1 MSKQAKPKILVVDD
15 EETLTYTIET
25 FLSREGYEVD
35 TAGSY
40 QEGVDKLSSSKFDL
54 ILTDIMLGDGT
65 GVDILQEVNKRN
77 QACPVILITGYPNIE
92 TAIDAVRGGAF
103 DYIAKPVKKDVI
115 LQKTEIALR
124 YKAIIDENRKR
135 QADLDAIFRSVKD
148 AIVTVDEELAVLETN
163 NAVKDICGFLPEEI
177 KGKPFSALQLHC
189 RGECL
194 NAIVET
200 IKTKEPVEMNRIE
213 CKHQQ
218 RPDGV
223 VNISTFP
230 LKNPQGDIY
239 GCVMVLK
246 DETRLANLESDL
258 HERIQF
264 HNIIG
269 SSRKMQN
276 IYSLIES
283 LSDVQTTILIT
294 GESGTGKE
302 LIADALHY
310 HGEHRDGPF
319 VKVNCAALSDELLE
333 SELFGHVKG
342 AFTGATAERIG
353 RFQKADG
360 GTIFLDEIGEISNKL
375 QLRLL
380 RVLQEGEFER
390 VGDSDQIKVNVR
402 VIAATNSELHKMV
415 KAGSF
420 REDLYYRLNVVQL
433 SLPPLR
439 DRREDMPAMLKHFL
453 NRFSNKINKEVTA
466 ISEDVQR
473 MFMKYSW
480 PGNIREFQNTL
491 EFAVVLC
498 NGSTITVNDL
508 PPEFIDRNSVV
519 LEPDYKNEDE
529 RQAIIYALKETGW
542 NKARASRILGIDR
555 KTIYTKITKYN
566 IVEDRA

>member
-1 MSKQAKPKILVVDD
+1 MLKQAKPKILVVDD
-15 EETLTYTIET
+15 EEALRYTIET

-35 TAGSY
+35 TADSLREALG
-40 QEGVDKLSSSKFDL
+40 KLSSIFFDL

-65 GVDILQEVNKRN
+65 GVDVLRKVNNRN
-77 QACPVILITGYPNIE
+77 QACPVILITGNPNIE
-92 TAIDAVRGGAF
+92 TATDAVRGGAF
-103 DYIAKPVKKDVI
+103 DYIAKPVKRDVI
-115 LQKTEIALR
+115 LRKVEIALQ
-124 YKAIIDENRKR
+124 YKAVIEENRKY
-135 QADLDAIFRSVKD
+135 QSNLDAIFRSVKD
-148 AIVTVDEELAVLETN
+148 AIVTVDEELIVLETN
-163 NAVKDICGFLPEEI
+163 DAVKDICGLLPEEI
-177 KGKPFSALQLHC
+177 RDKQFNTLQLHC
-189 RGECL
+189 RGECHD
-194 NAIVET
+194 AIVET
-200 IKTKEPVEMNRIE
+200 IKTKKPVEMSRIE
-213 CKHQQ
+213 CKHQK

-223 VNISTFP
+223 VSVSTFP
-230 LKNPQGDIY
+230 LKNPQGDSY

-246 DETRLANLESDL
+246 DETRLVGLESDL
-258 HERIQF
+258 YERTQF

-283 LSDVQTTILIT
+283 LSNVQTTVLIT

-310 HGEHRDGPF
+310 HGGHRDRPF

-380 RVLQEGEFER
+380 RVLQEREFER
-390 VGDSDQIKVNVR
+390 VGDSSQIKVSVR

-415 KAGSF
+415 KSGSF

-439 DRREDMPAMLKHFL
+439 DRREDMPAMLDHFL
-453 NRFSNKINKEVTA
+453 NRFNKKINKNVTA

-480 PGNIREFQNTL
+480 PGNIRELQNTL

-508 PPEFIDRNSVV
+508 PPEFIDRNKVV
-519 LEPDYKNEDE
+519 LDPACNNEDE
-529 RQAIIYALKETGW
+529 RQSIIRALKETGW
-542 NKARASRILGIDR
+542 NKAKAARLLGIDR